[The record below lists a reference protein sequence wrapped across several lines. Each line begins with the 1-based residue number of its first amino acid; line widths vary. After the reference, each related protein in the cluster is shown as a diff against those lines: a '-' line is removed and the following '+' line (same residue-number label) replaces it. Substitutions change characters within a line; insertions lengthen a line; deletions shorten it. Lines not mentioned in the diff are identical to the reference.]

1 MTLKIAWLMSFET
14 VMILLMTALMLMRIV
29 WTFPK
34 RIWVKSLET
43 LVLL

>member
-14 VMILLMTALMLMRIV
+14 VMMLLMTVLMLMRIV
-29 WTFPK
+29 WTFLK